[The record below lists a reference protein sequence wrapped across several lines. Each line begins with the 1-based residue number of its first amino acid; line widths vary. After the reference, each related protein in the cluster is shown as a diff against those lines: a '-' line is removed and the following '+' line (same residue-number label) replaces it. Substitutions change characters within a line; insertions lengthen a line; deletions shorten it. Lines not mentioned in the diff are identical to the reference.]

1 MFTLADFRK
10 VGEASKKYIN
20 GEEFVELNMN
30 GKKLYVSYE
39 DLLHLINVDSQSDK
53 GHKIVNVYKNQNK
66 HLYL

>member
-1 MFTLADFRK
+1 MITLADFRK
-10 VGEASKKYIN
+10 VGEATKKFIN
-20 GEEFVELNMN
+20 GEDFVEINMD

-39 DLLHLINVDSQSDK
+39 DLLHLINVDSQSD

>member
-1 MFTLADFRK
+1 MADFRK
-10 VGEASKKYIN
+10 VGEATKKYIN
-20 GEEFVELNMN
+20 SEDFVELNMD

-39 DLLHLINVDSQSDK
+39 NLLHLINVDSQSDK

>member
-20 GEEFVELNMN
+20 GEEFVELNMD

>member
-1 MFTLADFRK
+1 MADFRK
-10 VGEASKKYIN
+10 VGEATKKFIN
-20 GEEFVELNMN
+20 GEDFVEINMN

-39 DLLHLINVDSQSDK
+39 DLLHLINVDSQSNN